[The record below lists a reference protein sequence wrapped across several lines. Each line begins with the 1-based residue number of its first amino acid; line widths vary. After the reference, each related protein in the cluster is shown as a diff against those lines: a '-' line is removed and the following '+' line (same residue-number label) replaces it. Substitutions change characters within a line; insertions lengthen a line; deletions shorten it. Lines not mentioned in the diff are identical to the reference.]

1 MKPDAPK
8 MLDNKSPK
16 RRGFIMRIFPKILR
30 GGKKLSRVI
39 LFALPVFILAGMAF
53 WLYGQNAALWRDL
66 ASQALRLDGYE
77 TTAKQATGAQQQREK
92 TLLAR
97 LDILESAGG
106 DNSDTINQTM
116 DALAQKLADEADI
129 LRRQIRDNTAAL
141 ANLQKNLARLLS
153 DINNAPEQGQTG
165 ITPAQIAAIRG
176 ELNTAIDTLQT
187 QQDALTT
194 RLNTHIKEANRQV
207 LPLGDTAQTARQT
220 ALTQLHTV
228 LLTGGSL
235 NPALTLLRNSGVSI
249 PEDLKPFETT
259 AIIGMQTLKT
269 TFAPAA
275 RSALASAQSEQIKS
289 ATGLMD
295 RVFYFLK
302 SQIQVRSLH
311 SQNGAQNGAQNGGQ
325 NGADTDAILARMQ
338 VALDS
343 NNLAEVLAQASTL
356 TPATQTALGDWLP
369 QAQTQNTA
377 SQAVR
382 DFQTTG
388 TQK

>member
-1 MKPDAPK
+1 

-16 RRGFIMRIFPKILR
+16 RGGFIMRIFPKILR

-53 WLYGQNAALWRDL
+53 WLYGQNAALWQDL

-77 TTAKQATGAQQQREK
+77 TTAKQATGAQQEREK

-97 LDILESAGG
+97 LDILESGGG

-116 DALAQKLADEADI
+116 DALAQKLADETDS
-129 LRRQIRDNTAAL
+129 LRGQIRDNTAAL
-141 ANLQKNLARLLS
+141 ANLQKNLARLLT
-153 DINNAPEQGQTG
+153 DINNAPEQGETG

-176 ELNTAIDTLQT
+176 ELNTAIDSLQA

-194 RLNTHIKEANRQV
+194 RLNTHIKQANRQALQT

-220 ALTQLHTV
+220 AFAQLHTV

-235 NPALTLLRNSGVSI
+235 NPALTLLRNAGVAI

-259 AIIGMQTLKT
+259 AIIGMQSLKT

-275 RSALASAQSEQIKS
+275 RSALATAQSEQIKS

-302 SQIQVRSLH
+302 SQIQVRSLE
-311 SQNGAQNGAQNGGQ
+311 SQ

-343 NNLAEVLAQASTL
+343 NNLAEVLTQARTL
-356 TPATQTALGDWLP
+356 TPATQTALGDWLT
-369 QAQTQNTA
+369 QAITQNTA
-377 SQAVR
+377 SQAVM

-388 TQK
+388 SSK

>member
-1 MKPDAPK
+1 

-16 RRGFIMRIFPKILR
+16 RGGFIMRIFPKILR

-39 LFALPVFILAGMAF
+39 LFALPMIFVVVILAGMAF
-53 WLYGQNAALWRDL
+53 WLYGQNTALWQDL
-66 ASQALRLDGYE
+66 TSQALRLDGYE
-77 TTAKQATGAQQQREK
+77 TTAKQVTGAQQEREK

-97 LDILESAGG
+97 LDILESAQEDSGE
-106 DNSDTINQTM
+106 DTINQTM

-129 LRRQIRDNTAAL
+129 LRGQIRDNTAAL
-141 ANLQKNLARLLS
+141 ANLQKNLARLLT

-165 ITPAQIAAIRG
+165 ISPAQIAAIRG
-176 ELNTAIDTLQT
+176 ELNTAIDSLQA

-194 RLNTHIKEANRQV
+194 RLNTHIKQANRQS

-235 NPALTLLRNSGVSI
+235 NPALTLLRNSGVTI

-295 RVFYFLK
+295 RIFYFLK

-311 SQNGAQNGAQNGGQ
+311 SQNGAQNGA
-325 NGADTDAILARMQ
+325 DTDAILARMQ
-338 VALDS
+338 VALNS
-343 NNLAEVLAQASTL
+343 NNLAEVLTQASTL

-369 QAQTQNTA
+369 QAITQNTA

-382 DFQTTG
+382 DFQTTENPTG

>member
-1 MKPDAPK
+1 
-8 MLDNKSPK
+8 MLDNKSQK
-16 RRGFIMRIFPKILR
+16 RGGFIMRIFPKILK

-39 LFALPVFILAGMAF
+39 LFALPMIFVVVILAGMAF
-53 WLYGQNAALWRDL
+53 WLYGQNTALWNDL
-66 ASQALRLDGYE
+66 ASQAMRLDGYE
-77 TTAKQATGAQQQREK
+77 TIAKQATGAQQQREK

-97 LDILESAGG
+97 LDILESARG

-116 DALAQKLADEADI
+116 GALAQKLVDETDI
-129 LRRQIRDNTAAL
+129 LRGQIRDNTAAL
-141 ANLQKNLARLLS
+141 ANLQKNLARLLT
-153 DINNAPEQGQTG
+153 DINNAPEQGETG

-176 ELNTAIDTLQT
+176 ELNTAIDSLQT

-194 RLNTHIKEANRQV
+194 RLNTHIKEANRQTP
-207 LPLGDTAQTARQT
+207 PLGDTAQTARQT

-235 NPALTLLRNSGVSI
+235 NPAITLLRNSGVSI

-275 RSALASAQSEQIKS
+275 RNALASAQSEQIKS

-311 SQNGAQNGAQNGGQ
+311 SQNGAQNGVQ

-356 TPATQTALGDWLP
+356 TPATQTALGDWLI

-377 SQAVR
+377 SQAVM
-382 DFQTTG
+382 DFQTTENPTG

>member
-1 MKPDAPK
+1 

-16 RRGFIMRIFPKILR
+16 RGGFIMRIFS

-39 LFALPVFILAGMAF
+39 LFALPMIFVVVILAGMAF
-53 WLYGQNAALWRDL
+53 WLYGQNTALWQDL

-77 TTAKQATGAQQQREK
+77 TTAKQATGTQQQREK

-97 LDILESAGG
+97 LDILESAREN
-106 DNSDTINQTM
+106 NSDTINQTM
-116 DALAQKLADEADI
+116 DALAQKLADETDI
-129 LRRQIRDNTAAL
+129 LRRQIADNTAAL
-141 ANLQKNLARLLS
+141 ANLQKNLARLLN
-153 DINNAPEQGQTG
+153 DINNAPEQGETG

-176 ELNTAIDTLQT
+176 ELNTAIDILQA

-194 RLNTHIKEANRQV
+194 RLNIHIKEANTQALQT

-235 NPALTLLRNSGVSI
+235 NPAITLLRNSGVSI

-311 SQNGAQNGAQNGGQ
+311 SQNGA
-325 NGADTDAILARMQ
+325 DTDAILARMQ
-338 VALDS
+338 VALDN
-343 NNLAEVLAQASTL
+343 NNLAEVLTQASTL
-356 TPATQTALGDWLP
+356 TPATQTALGDWLI

-382 DFQTTG
+382 DFQTTENPTG
-388 TQK
+388 SSK

>member
-1 MKPDAPK
+1 

-16 RRGFIMRIFPKILR
+16 RGGFIMRIFPKILR

-53 WLYGQNAALWRDL
+53 WLYGQNAALWQDL
-66 ASQALRLDGYE
+66 ASQALRLDSYE
-77 TTAKQATGAQQQREK
+77 TTAKQATGAQQEREK

-97 LDILESAGG
+97 LDILESAQEDSGR
-106 DNSDTINQTM
+106 DTINQTL
-116 DALAQKLADEADI
+116 DALAQKLTDETDI
-129 LRRQIRDNTAAL
+129 LRGQIRDNTAAL
-141 ANLQKNLARLLS
+141 ANLQKNLARLLN
-153 DINNAPEQGQTG
+153 DINNAPEQGETG

-176 ELNTAIDTLQT
+176 ELTTAIDILQA
-187 QQDALTT
+187 QHDALTT
-194 RLNTHIKEANRQV
+194 RLNTHIKQANRQA
-207 LPLGDTAQTARQT
+207 LPLGDTAETARQT
-220 ALTQLHTV
+220 AFAQLHTV

-235 NPALTLLRNSGVSI
+235 NPAITLLRNSGVTI

-311 SQNGAQNGAQNGGQ
+311 SQNGA
-325 NGADTDAILARMQ
+325 DTDAILARMQ

-343 NNLAEVLAQASTL
+343 NNLAEVLTQASTL

-369 QAQTQNTA
+369 QAITQNTA

>member
-1 MKPDAPK
+1 

-16 RRGFIMRIFPKILR
+16 RGGFIMRIFPKILR

-39 LFALPVFILAGMAF
+39 LFALPVFILVGMAF
-53 WLYGQNAALWRDL
+53 WLYGQNTALWQDL

-77 TTAKQATGAQQQREK
+77 TNAKQATGAQQEREK

-97 LDILESAGG
+97 LDILESTQEDSGE
-106 DNSDTINQTM
+106 DTINQTM
-116 DALAQKLADEADI
+116 DALAQKLTDEADM
-129 LRRQIRDNTAAL
+129 LRGQIADNTAAL
-141 ANLQKNLARLLS
+141 ANLQKNLARLLT
-153 DINNAPEQGQTG
+153 DINTAPEQGQTG

-176 ELNTAIDTLQT
+176 ELNTAIDILQA

-194 RLNTHIKEANRQV
+194 RLNTHIKEAKRQV

-220 ALTQLHTV
+220 AFAQLHTV

-235 NPALTLLRNSGVSI
+235 NPAITLLRNSGVAI

-302 SQIQVRSLH
+302 SQIQVRSLE
-311 SQNGAQNGAQNGGQ
+311 SQ

-343 NNLAEVLAQASTL
+343 NNLAEVLTQARTL

-369 QAQTQNTA
+369 QASTQNTA

-382 DFQTTG
+382 DFQTTENSTG

>member
-1 MKPDAPK
+1 
-8 MLDNKSPK
+8 MLDTKSPK
-16 RRGFIMRIFPKILR
+16 RGGFIMRIFS

-39 LFALPVFILAGMAF
+39 LFALPMIFVVVILAGMAF

-66 ASQALRLDGYE
+66 ASQALRLDSYE

-92 TLLAR
+92 TLTAR
-97 LDILESAGG
+97 LDVLESARGN
-106 DNSDTINQTM
+106 NSDTINQTM
-116 DALAQKLADEADI
+116 DALAQKLADKTDI
-129 LRRQIRDNTAAL
+129 LRGQIHDNTAAL
-141 ANLQKNLARLLS
+141 ANLQKNLARVLKG
-153 DINNAPEQGQTG
+153 INTAPEQGETG
-165 ITPAQIAAIRG
+165 ISPAQIAAIRG
-176 ELNTAIDTLQT
+176 ELNTAIDSLQA

-194 RLNTHIKEANRQV
+194 RLNTHIKQANRQV

-235 NPALTLLRNSGVSI
+235 NPAITLLRNSGVTI

-259 AIIGMQTLKT
+259 SIIGMQTLKT

-311 SQNGAQNGAQNGGQ
+311 SQNGAQNGTQ

-343 NNLAEVLAQASTL
+343 NNLAEVLTQASTL
-356 TPATQTALGDWLP
+356 TPATQTALGDWLT

-388 TQK
+388 SSK

>member
-1 MKPDAPK
+1 
-8 MLDNKSPK
+8 
-16 RRGFIMRIFPKILR
+16 MRIFPKILR

-39 LFALPVFILAGMAF
+39 LFALPVFILAGLAF
-53 WLYGQNAALWRDL
+53 WLYGQNTALWQDL

-97 LDILESAGG
+97 LDVLESAQEDNGG
-106 DNSDTINQTM
+106 DTINQTM
-116 DALAQKLADEADI
+116 DALAHKLTDEADI

-141 ANLQKNLARLLS
+141 ANLQKNLARLLT
-153 DINNAPEQGQTG
+153 DINNAPENDGTG
-165 ITPAQIAAIRG
+165 ISPAQIAAIRG
-176 ELNTAIDTLQT
+176 ELNTAIDILQA

-194 RLNTHIKEANRQV
+194 RLNTHIKEANRQA
-207 LPLGDTAQTARQT
+207 LQAPSFGDTAQTARQT

-235 NPALTLLRNSGVSI
+235 NPAITLLRNSGVSI

-289 ATGLMD
+289 AAGLMD

-311 SQNGAQNGAQNGGQ
+311 SQ

-343 NNLAEVLAQASTL
+343 NNLAEVLTQASTL
-356 TPATQTALGDWLP
+356 TPATQTALGDWLA
-369 QAQTQNTA
+369 QAITQNTA
-377 SQAVR
+377 SQAVM

-388 TQK
+388 NSTGNPK

>member
-1 MKPDAPK
+1 

-16 RRGFIMRIFPKILR
+16 RGGFIMRIFS

-53 WLYGQNAALWRDL
+53 WLYGQNTALWQDL

-97 LDILESAGG
+97 LDILESAQEDNGG
-106 DNSDTINQTM
+106 DTINQTM
-116 DALAQKLADEADI
+116 DALAQKLADETDS
-129 LRRQIRDNTAAL
+129 LRGQIADNTAAL

-153 DINNAPEQGQTG
+153 DINNAPENDGTG
-165 ITPAQIAAIRG
+165 ISPAQIAAIRG
-176 ELNTAIDTLQT
+176 ELNTAIDILQA

-220 ALTQLHTV
+220 AHQTALTQLHTV

-235 NPALTLLRNSGVSI
+235 NPAITLLRNSGVSI
-249 PEDLKPFETT
+249 PEALKPFETT

-311 SQNGAQNGAQNGGQ
+311 SQNGAQNGA
-325 NGADTDAILARMQ
+325 DTDAILARMQ

-343 NNLAEVLAQASTL
+343 NNLAEVLTQASTL

-377 SQAVR
+377 SQAVM

>member
-1 MKPDAPK
+1 

-16 RRGFIMRIFPKILR
+16 RGGFIMRIFPKILR

-39 LFALPVFILAGMAF
+39 LFALPMIFVVVILAGMAF
-53 WLYGQNAALWRDL
+53 WLYGQNTALWRDL
-66 ASQALRLDGYE
+66 ASQSLRLDGYE
-77 TTAKQATGAQQQREK
+77 TTAKQATSAQQEREK

-129 LRRQIRDNTAAL
+129 LRGQIRDNTAAL
-141 ANLQKNLARLLS
+141 ANLQKNLARLLKG
-153 DINNAPEQGQTG
+153 INTAPEQGETG
-165 ITPAQIAAIRG
+165 ISPAQIAAIRG
-176 ELNTAIDTLQT
+176 ELNTAIDSLQT
-187 QQDALTT
+187 QQDALTA

-207 LPLGDTAQTARQT
+207 LQALPLGDTAQTARQT

-235 NPALTLLRNSGVSI
+235 NPALTLLRKAGVTI
-249 PEDLKPFETT
+249 PEALKPFETT

-295 RVFYFLK
+295 RIFYFLK
-302 SQIQVRSLH
+302 SQIQVRSLN
-311 SQNGAQNGAQNGGQ
+311 SQNGAQ

-343 NNLAEVLAQASTL
+343 NNLAEVLTQASTL
-356 TPATQTALGDWLP
+356 TPATQTALGDWLT

>member
-1 MKPDAPK
+1 

-16 RRGFIMRIFPKILR
+16 RGGFIMRIFPKILR

-53 WLYGQNAALWRDL
+53 WLYGQNAALWQDL

-97 LDILESAGG
+97 LDVLESAQEDSGE
-106 DNSDTINQTM
+106 DTINQRL
-116 DALAQKLADEADI
+116 DALAQKLVDETDS
-129 LRRQIRDNTAAL
+129 LRGQIADNTAAL
-141 ANLQKNLARLLS
+141 ANLQKNLARLLN
-153 DINNAPEQGQTG
+153 DINNASEQGETG

-176 ELNTAIDTLQT
+176 ELNTAIDILQA

-194 RLNTHIKEANRQV
+194 RLNTHIKEANRQALQT

-235 NPALTLLRNSGVSI
+235 NPAITLLRNSGVSI

-295 RVFYFLK
+295 RMFYFLK
-302 SQIQVRSLH
+302 SQIQVRSLN
-311 SQNGAQNGAQNGGQ
+311 SQNGAQ

-343 NNLAEVLAQASTL
+343 NNLAEVLTQASTL

-377 SQAVR
+377 SQAVM
-382 DFQTTG
+382 DFQNTG
-388 TQK
+388 TPK

>member
-1 MKPDAPK
+1 
-8 MLDNKSPK
+8 
-16 RRGFIMRIFPKILR
+16 MRIFPKILR

-39 LFALPVFILAGMAF
+39 LFGLPVFILAGMAF
-53 WLYGQNAALWRDL
+53 WLYGQNAALWQDL
-66 ASQALRLDGYE
+66 ASQALRLDSYE
-77 TTAKQATGAQQQREK
+77 TTAKQVTTAQQEREK

-97 LDILESAGG
+97 LDVLESARG

-116 DALAQKLADEADI
+116 DALAQKLADEADS
-129 LRRQIRDNTAAL
+129 LRGQIRDNTAAL
-141 ANLQKNLARLLS
+141 ANLQKNLARLLKG
-153 DINNAPEQGQTG
+153 INTAPEQGETG
-165 ITPAQIAAIRG
+165 ISPAQIAAIRG
-176 ELNTAIDTLQT
+176 ELNTAIDSLQA
-187 QQDALTT
+187 QQDTLTT
-194 RLNTHIKEANRQV
+194 RLNTHIKQANRQT

-235 NPALTLLRNSGVSI
+235 NPALTLLRKAGVAI

-302 SQIQVRSLH
+302 SQVQVRSLH
-311 SQNGAQNGAQNGGQ
+311 SQNGAQ

-356 TPATQTALGDWLP
+356 TPATQTALGDWLT

-388 TQK
+388 TPK

>member
-1 MKPDAPK
+1 MKMKPDEPK

-16 RRGFIMRIFPKILR
+16 RGGFIMRIFPKILR

-53 WLYGQNAALWRDL
+53 WLYGQNAALWQDL

-77 TTAKQATGAQQQREK
+77 TTAKQATGAQQEREK

-116 DALAQKLADEADI
+116 DALAQKLADEADV
-129 LRRQIRDNTAAL
+129 LRGQIRDNTAAL
-141 ANLQKNLARLLS
+141 ANLQKNLARLLN
-153 DINNAPEQGQTG
+153 DINTAPEQGETG
-165 ITPAQIAAIRG
+165 ISPAQIAAIRG
-176 ELNTAIDTLQT
+176 ELNTAIDSLQA

-220 ALTQLHTV
+220 AFAQLHTV

-235 NPALTLLRNSGVSI
+235 NPAITLLRNSGVSI

-295 RVFYFLK
+295 RMFYFLK
-302 SQIQVRSLH
+302 SQIQVRSLN
-311 SQNGAQNGAQNGGQ
+311 SQNGAQ

-343 NNLAEVLAQASTL
+343 NNLAEVLTQASTL

-382 DFQTTG
+382 DFQTTENSTG

>member
-1 MKPDAPK
+1 

-16 RRGFIMRIFPKILR
+16 RGGFIMRIFPKILR

-39 LFALPVFILAGMAF
+39 LFALPMIFVVVILAGMAF
-53 WLYGQNAALWRDL
+53 WLYGQNAALWQDL
-66 ASQALRLDGYE
+66 ASQSLRLDGYE

-97 LDILESAGG
+97 LDVLESAGG

-116 DALAQKLADEADI
+116 DALAQKLTDETDI
-129 LRRQIRDNTAAL
+129 LRGQIADNTAAL
-141 ANLQKNLARLLS
+141 ANLQKNLARLLN
-153 DINNAPEQGQTG
+153 DINNAPEQGETG
-165 ITPAQIAAIRG
+165 ISPAQIAAIRG
-176 ELNTAIDTLQT
+176 ELNTAIDILQT
-187 QQDALTT
+187 QQDTLTT
-194 RLNTHIKEANRQV
+194 RLNTHIKEANRQA

-235 NPALTLLRNSGVSI
+235 NPAITLLRNSGVSI

-311 SQNGAQNGAQNGGQ
+311 SQNGAQNGA
-325 NGADTDAILARMQ
+325 DTDAILARMQ

-343 NNLAEVLAQASTL
+343 NNLAEVLTQARTL

-369 QAQTQNTA
+369 QAITQNTA

-382 DFQTTG
+382 DFQTTENPTG

>member
-1 MKPDAPK
+1 

-16 RRGFIMRIFPKILR
+16 RGGFIMRIFS

-39 LFALPVFILAGMAF
+39 LFALPMIFVVVILAGMAF
-53 WLYGQNAALWRDL
+53 WLYGQNAALWQDL

-77 TTAKQATGAQQQREK
+77 TTAKQATGAQQEREK

-97 LDILESAGG
+97 LDVLESAGG

-116 DALAQKLADEADI
+116 DALTRKLTDEADV
-129 LRRQIRDNTAAL
+129 LRGQITDNTAAL
-141 ANLQKNLARLLS
+141 ANLQKNLARLLT
-153 DINNAPEQGQTG
+153 DINNATEQGETG
-165 ITPAQIAAIRG
+165 ITPAQIAAIRS
-176 ELNTAIDTLQT
+176 ELNTAIDILQA

-194 RLNTHIKEANRQV
+194 RLNTHIKEANKQT
-207 LPLGDTAQTARQT
+207 LPLGDTAETARQT

-235 NPALTLLRNSGVSI
+235 NPALTLLRHSGVAI

-295 RVFYFLK
+295 RIFYFLK
-302 SQIQVRSLH
+302 SQIQVRSLE
-311 SQNGAQNGAQNGGQ
+311 SQ

-338 VALDS
+338 VALNS
-343 NNLAEVLAQASTL
+343 NNLAEVLTQARTL
-356 TPATQTALGDWLP
+356 TPATQTALGDWLI

-377 SQAVR
+377 SQAVM

-388 TQK
+388 SSK

>member
-1 MKPDAPK
+1 

-16 RRGFIMRIFPKILR
+16 RGGFIMRIFPKILR
-30 GGKKLSRVI
+30 EGKKLSRVI
-39 LFALPVFILAGMAF
+39 LFALPMVFVVVILAGMAF
-53 WLYGQNAALWRDL
+53 WLYGQNAALWQDL

-77 TTAKQATGAQQQREK
+77 TTAKQATGAQQEREK
-92 TLLAR
+92 TLTAR
-97 LDILESAGG
+97 LDILESAQE
-106 DNSDTINQTM
+106 DNGEDTINQTM
-116 DALAQKLADEADI
+116 DALAQKLADETDI
-129 LRRQIRDNTAAL
+129 LRGQIRDNTAAL

-153 DINNAPEQGQTG
+153 DINNAPEQGGTG

-176 ELNTAIDTLQT
+176 ELNTAIDTLQA

-194 RLNTHIKEANRQV
+194 RLNTHIKQANRQA

-235 NPALTLLRNSGVSI
+235 NPALTLLRKAGVAI

-311 SQNGAQNGAQNGGQ
+311 SQNGAQNGA
-325 NGADTDAILARMQ
+325 DTDAILARMQ

-343 NNLAEVLAQASTL
+343 NNLAEVLTQASTL

>member
-1 MKPDAPK
+1 

-16 RRGFIMRIFPKILR
+16 RGGFIMRIFSWKKKIF
-30 GGKKLSRVI
+30 RVI
-39 LFALPVFILAGMAF
+39 LFALPMVFVVVILAGMAF
-53 WLYGQNAALWRDL
+53 WLYGQNTALWQDL
-66 ASQALRLDGYE
+66 ASQSLRLDGYE

-92 TLLAR
+92 TLTAR
-97 LDILESAGG
+97 LDILESARG

-116 DALAQKLADEADI
+116 DALARKLTDEADI
-129 LRRQIRDNTAAL
+129 LRGQIRDNTAAL

-153 DINNAPEQGQTG
+153 DINTAPEQGGTG

-187 QQDALTT
+187 QQDTLTT
-194 RLNTHIKEANRQV
+194 RLNTHIKQANRQV

-220 ALTQLHTV
+220 AFAQLHTV

-249 PEDLKPFETT
+249 PEDLKLFETT

-275 RSALASAQSEQIKS
+275 RNALASAQSEQIKS

-302 SQIQVRSLH
+302 SQIQVRSLE
-311 SQNGAQNGAQNGGQ
+311 SQNGADTGT
-325 NGADTDAILARMQ
+325 DTDAILARMQ

-343 NNLAEVLAQASTL
+343 NNLAEVLTQASTL
-356 TPATQTALGDWLP
+356 TPATQTALGDWLI

-377 SQAVR
+377 TQAVR

-388 TQK
+388 SSK

>member
-1 MKPDAPK
+1 MKMKPDEPK
-8 MLDNKSPK
+8 ILDNKSPK
-16 RRGFIMRIFPKILR
+16 RGGFIMRIFPKILR

-39 LFALPVFILAGMAF
+39 LFGLPVFILAGMAF
-53 WLYGQNAALWRDL
+53 WLYGQNAALWQDL
-66 ASQALRLDGYE
+66 ASQALRLDSYE
-77 TTAKQATGAQQQREK
+77 TTAKQATGAQQEREK

-97 LDILESAGG
+97 LDVLESAGG

-116 DALAQKLADEADI
+116 DALAQKLANETDI
-129 LRRQIRDNTAAL
+129 LRGQIRDNTAAL
-141 ANLQKNLARLLS
+141 ANLQKNLARLLT
-153 DINNAPEQGQTG
+153 DINNAPEQGETG

-176 ELNTAIDTLQT
+176 ELNTAIDILQA
-187 QQDALTT
+187 QQDTLTT
-194 RLNTHIKEANRQV
+194 RLNTHIKQANRQA

-235 NPALTLLRNSGVSI
+235 NPAITLLRNSGVSI
-249 PEDLKPFETT
+249 PEDLKPFETMP
-259 AIIGMQTLKT
+259 IIGMQTLKT

-275 RSALASAQSEQIKS
+275 RNALASAQSEQIKS

-311 SQNGAQNGAQNGGQ
+311 SQNGA
-325 NGADTDAILARMQ
+325 DTDAILARMQ

-343 NNLAEVLAQASTL
+343 NNLAEVLTQASTL
-356 TPATQTALGDWLP
+356 TPATQTALGDWLI

-382 DFQTTG
+382 DFQTTENSTG

>member
-1 MKPDAPK
+1 

-16 RRGFIMRIFPKILR
+16 RGGFIMRIFS

-39 LFALPVFILAGMAF
+39 LFALPMIFVVVILAGMAF
-53 WLYGQNAALWRDL
+53 WLYGQNAALWQDL

-77 TTAKQATGAQQQREK
+77 TTAKQATGAQQEREK

-97 LDILESAGG
+97 LDVLESAGG

-116 DALAQKLADEADI
+116 DALAQKLADETDI
-129 LRRQIRDNTAAL
+129 LRGQIADNTAAL
-141 ANLQKNLARLLS
+141 ANLQKNLARLLN
-153 DINNAPEQGQTG
+153 DINNAPEQGETG

-176 ELNTAIDTLQT
+176 ELNTAIDILQA

-194 RLNTHIKEANRQV
+194 RLNTHIKQVNRQV
-207 LPLGDTAQTARQT
+207 LPLGNTAQTARQT

-235 NPALTLLRNSGVSI
+235 NPAITLLRNSGVSI

-275 RSALASAQSEQIKS
+275 RNALATAQSEQIKS

-311 SQNGAQNGAQNGGQ
+311 SQNGG
-325 NGADTDAILARMQ
+325 DTGAILARMQ

-343 NNLAEVLAQASTL
+343 NNLAEVLTQASTL
-356 TPATQTALGDWLP
+356 TPATQTALGDWLI

-377 SQAVR
+377 SQAVM

-388 TQK
+388 NSK

>member
-1 MKPDAPK
+1 

-16 RRGFIMRIFPKILR
+16 RGGFIMRIFPKILR

-39 LFALPVFILAGMAF
+39 LFALPMIFVVVILAGMAF
-53 WLYGQNAALWRDL
+53 WLYGQNTALWQDL
-66 ASQALRLDGYE
+66 ASQALRLDSYE
-77 TTAKQATGAQQQREK
+77 TTAKQATGAQQEREK

-97 LDILESAGG
+97 LDILESAREDNGWDNRR

-116 DALAQKLADEADI
+116 DALAQKLADETDI
-129 LRRQIRDNTAAL
+129 LRQQIRDNTAAL

-153 DINNAPEQGQTG
+153 DINNAPEQGETG
-165 ITPAQIAAIRG
+165 ISPAQIAAIRG
-176 ELNTAIDTLQT
+176 ELNTAIDILQA

-194 RLNTHIKEANRQV
+194 RLNTHIKEANRQA

-235 NPALTLLRNSGVSI
+235 NPAITLLRNSGVAI

-311 SQNGAQNGAQNGGQ
+311 SQNGGQ

-343 NNLAEVLAQASTL
+343 NNLAEVLTQASTL
-356 TPATQTALGDWLP
+356 TPTTQTALGDWLI

-377 SQAVR
+377 SQAVM

>member
-1 MKPDAPK
+1 

-16 RRGFIMRIFPKILR
+16 RGGFITRIFS
-30 GGKKLSRVI
+30 GKKKIFRWI
-39 LFALPVFILAGMAF
+39 LFGLPIILIVGFLASVAF
-53 WLYGQNAALWRDL
+53 WLYGQNAALWQDL

-77 TTAKQATGAQQQREK
+77 TTAKQATGAQQEREK

-97 LDILESAGG
+97 LDVLESARG

-116 DALAQKLADEADI
+116 DALAQKLVDEADI
-129 LRRQIRDNTAAL
+129 LRGQIRDNTAAL
-141 ANLQKNLARLLS
+141 ANLQKNLARLLT
-153 DINNAPEQGQTG
+153 DINTAPEQGETG

-176 ELNTAIDTLQT
+176 ELNTAIDSLQT
-187 QQDALTT
+187 QQDALTN
-194 RLNTHIKEANRQV
+194 RLNTHIKQANRQALQT
-207 LPLGDTAQTARQT
+207 LPLGDTAQTAHQT

-235 NPALTLLRNSGVSI
+235 NPAITLLRNSGVSI

-302 SQIQVRSLH
+302 SQIQVRSLN
-311 SQNGAQNGAQNGGQ
+311 SQNGAQ

-356 TPATQTALGDWLP
+356 TPATQTALGDWLI

-377 SQAVR
+377 SQAVM
-382 DFQTTG
+382 DFQTTENSTG

>member
-1 MKPDAPK
+1 

-16 RRGFIMRIFPKILR
+16 RGGFFTRIFS

-77 TTAKQATGAQQQREK
+77 TTAKQATGAHQQREK

-97 LDILESAGG
+97 LDILESARE
-106 DNSDTINQTM
+106 NNNDTINQTM
-116 DALAQKLADEADI
+116 DALAQKLTDETDS
-129 LRRQIRDNTAAL
+129 LRGQIRDNTAAL
-141 ANLQKNLARLLS
+141 ANLQKNLARLLT

-165 ITPAQIAAIRG
+165 ISPAQIAAIRG
-176 ELNTAIDTLQT
+176 ELHSAIDILQA

-194 RLNTHIKEANRQV
+194 RLNTHIKQANRQA
-207 LPLGDTAQTARQT
+207 LPLGDTAQTAQQT

-235 NPALTLLRNSGVSI
+235 NPALTLLRKAGISI
-249 PEDLKPFETT
+249 PEDLKPFETMP
-259 AIIGMQTLKT
+259 IIGMQTLKT

-295 RVFYFLK
+295 RIFYFLK

-311 SQNGAQNGAQNGGQ
+311 SQNGA
-325 NGADTDAILARMQ
+325 DTGAILARMQ

-343 NNLAEVLAQASTL
+343 NNLAEVLTQASTL

-369 QAQTQNTA
+369 QAITQNTA

-382 DFQTTG
+382 DFQNTG

>member
-1 MKPDAPK
+1 

-16 RRGFIMRIFPKILR
+16 RGGFIMRIFPKILK

-39 LFALPVFILAGMAF
+39 LFALPMVFVVVILAGMAF
-53 WLYGQNAALWRDL
+53 WLYGQNAALWQDL
-66 ASQALRLDGYE
+66 ASQSLRLDGYE
-77 TTAKQATGAQQQREK
+77 TTAKQATGAQQEREK
-92 TLLAR
+92 TLTAR
-97 LDILESAGG
+97 LDILESAREDNGWDNRE

-116 DALAQKLADEADI
+116 DALAQKLTNEADI
-129 LRRQIRDNTAAL
+129 LRGQIRDNTAAL

-153 DINNAPEQGQTG
+153 DINTAPEQGETG
-165 ITPAQIAAIRG
+165 ISPAQIAAIRG
-176 ELNTAIDTLQT
+176 ELHSAIDILQA

-194 RLNTHIKEANRQV
+194 RLNTHIKQANRQV

-235 NPALTLLRNSGVSI
+235 NPAITLLRNAGVSI

-269 TFAPAA
+269 TFALAA

-295 RVFYFLK
+295 RIFYFLK

-311 SQNGAQNGAQNGGQ
+311 SQNGAQ

-343 NNLAEVLAQASTL
+343 NNLAEVLTQASTL
-356 TPATQTALGDWLP
+356 TPATQTALGDWLS